1 MFSSLIND
9 NKFMKFLLQTFL
21 LVMLAN
27 FSFADEVEETTTP
40 ENEYENG
47 CSNDL
52 DDDMDGQIDSDD
64 SDCDDGVIYSLSNF
78 DSSAASP
85 YLVWGVGIALMSSIG
100 SDSGS
105 GTATT
110 D

>member
-1 MFSSLIND
+1 MKYFYTLILMF
-9 NKFMKFLLQTFL
+9 
-21 LVMLAN
+21 V
-27 FSFADEVEETTTP
+27 FSFTELSAETEADQIP

-52 DDDMDGQIDSDD
+52 DDDMDGYLDDED
-64 SDCDDGVIYSLSNF
+64 SDCTVIAAFLDDVDADDVKGI
-78 DSSAASP
+78 
-85 YLVWGVGIALMSSIG
+85 LVWGVGIALLSSVG
-100 SDSGS
+100 SDSGT